1 MQKMV
6 ADYQYLVLSL
16 CLLSDQ
22 TFLQDMLPWRE
33 LRANIIIKIESY
45 WSIYNEIEDK
55 IILTKLIYFL
65 KKLTLVS

>member
-1 MQKMV
+1 MQKMD
-6 ADYQYLVLSL
+6 ADYKDLVLSL

-33 LRANIIIKIESY
+33 LRANIIIKIERY

-55 IILTKLIYFL
+55 K
-65 KKLTLVS
+65 S